1 MKNSRDKKSI
11 PSKCRTKSDENQM
24 LKQIND
30 KNISLL
36 GYLDR
41 HQQAY
46 QIAHG
51 IKGIEHIC
59 IAQTSDTIQQHQEIF
74 K

>member
-1 MKNSRDKKSI
+1 MKIKY
-11 PSKCRTKSDENQM
+11 